1 MQRCGDGAPP
11 PPSAACRRALAANI
25 NRFVDKNGRISS
37 FTPPPGAQP
46 VHYLRGMLL
55 GERAGAVPVQVGG
68 GALGPPSRPPSH
80 STPLL
85 LLPCCCVQG
94 SPQFVSQKLSRG
106 EYPPPL
112 QHMLQGPGGALP
124 AGGQQLLLRS
134 LSSSRLP
141 YPALLLGR
149 NAWTA
154 VDLLYTLPGVPMT
167 FGDER
172 TGKAYRVD
180 VTGTYAHNTTYL
192 DNERKKREQ
201 RFAGQVCAVR
211 SASPA
216 GGALESTSLRAS
228 ARLPASCCQKRVQRV
243 RTPAG
248 HAGGAA
254 LVPLPAAGNAAAL
267 PPLPP
272 SSSSSGRSSQQQL
285 SSDNSKAPPQSNPAR
300 PSDAQVRRSGSNS
313 VLPQPPC
320 LHGVRRHNGS
330 CEYDAYLPMPPV
342 IGHRRDVCLH
352 GAHPAAAVA
361 AAATT
366 SSCQRG
372 TSLDGRLDAWCGSC
386 DAPSCN

>member
-1 MQRCGDGAPP
+1 MRGSVALGGGGARRERSRLLAAGKDCCATLRLRSPY
-11 PPSAACRRALAANI
+11 PPSAACHRAIAANI

-37 FTPPPGAQP
+37 FTPPPDSQP

-55 GERAGAVPVQVGG
+55 GEQAGAVPVQVGR
-68 GALGPPSRPPSH
+68 GALGPPRRPPPR

-85 LLPCCCVQG
+85 PLPCSRVQG

-180 VTGTYAHNTTYL
+180 VTGTYAHNTAYL

-201 RFAGQVCAVR
+201 RFAGQVRACAR
-211 SASPA
+211 PRLPLHANPRHLSPPPTCPPRALRNEPSASAPRQA
-216 GGALESTSLRAS
+216 TREAPHLRPCRQWLRRS
-228 ARLPASCCQKRVQRV
+228 RLSCH
-243 RTPAG
+243 P
-248 HAGGAA
+248 
-254 LVPLPAAGNAAAL
+254 
-267 PPLPP
+267 PPL
-272 SSSSSGRSSQQQL
+272 L
-285 SSDNSKAPPQSNPAR
+285 
-300 PSDAQVRRSGSNS
+300 
-313 VLPQPPC
+313 
-320 LHGVRRHNGS
+320 
-330 CEYDAYLPMPPV
+330 
-342 IGHRRDVCLH
+342 
-352 GAHPAAAVA
+352 A
-361 AAATT
+361 AAASSSPPAT
-366 SSCQRG
+366 SRPLPKASPPEPR
-372 TSLDGRLDAWCGSC
+372 TRR
-386 DAPSCN
+386 